1 MSSRLVT
8 WLFTI
13 AVIAVMA
20 GCGASSN
27 AVVGGA
33 PAAVEGIADRPV
45 RVTTTTNLITD
56 LVRQVGG
63 DRVAVTG
70 LMGPGV
76 DPHLYKA
83 SAGDVDRLQEA
94 DVIVYGGLEL
104 EGRMSDLLEELGDRR
119 PTVAVTKDMREEDLI
134 ASEGHAGR
142 FDPHVWFD
150 VTLWQQA
157 ARTVAATLR
166 TLDPDSAAH
175 YDGRLK
181 EYLAELTEL
190 DAYVRRQADAVPERQ
205 RVLVTSHDAFGYFGA
220 RYGLDVLAIQGISTQ
235 TEATTADVERIA
247 RVLAQRDVPAV
258 FLESSVPRGT
268 IEAVLAAAR
277 RRGLQARVGGELF
290 ADAAGDEGTPE
301 GTYAGMLR
309 HNARTIAEGL
319 AS

>member
-1 MSSRLVT
+1 MPFRRLAALALLLLVAA
-8 WLFTI
+8 
-13 AVIAVMA
+13 AVA
-20 GCGASSN
+20 GCGGGSAASGN
-27 AVVGGA
+27 V
-33 PAAVEGIADRPV
+33 ADRKI
-45 RVTTTTNLITD
+45 RVTTTTNFITD
-56 LVRQVGG
+56 TARQIGG
-63 DRVAVTG
+63 DRVEVTG

-83 SAGDVDRLQEA
+83 SAKDVSILRDA
-94 DVIVYGGLEL
+94 DVIFYGGLEL

-181 EYLAELTEL
+181 EYLTELTEL

-205 RVLVTSHDAFGYFGA
+205 RVLVTSHDAFTYFGR
-220 RYGLDVLAIQGISTQ
+220 RYGFEVAAIQGVSTA
-235 TEATTADVERIA
+235 TEVTNDDIERVAAVVADRKL
-247 RVLAQRDVPAV
+247 RSV
-258 FLESSVPRGT
+258 FIESSVPRQT
-268 IEAVLAAAR
+268 VDSVLQNAAD
-277 RRGLQARVGGELF
+277 RGQQASVGGELYSDSAGSPGSG
-290 ADAAGDEGTPE
+290 AD
-301 GTYAGMLR
+301 TYVGMVR
-309 HNARTIAEGL
+309 ANIDTISEGL
-319 AS
+319 R